1 VDNIRVL
8 TVAGG
13 SAIAEEILAAIKPV
27 LGKNVQGRACAFKEM
42 GSNVTEDLVVCVSS
56 RIAETSEKV
65 SRDKLVGVE
74 MVPSGKFFVE
84 LAQIPAHQDVYIFN
98 NSTSYAKQLVRYSEE
113 MGIHHLNFKFI
124 SYDELSEN
132 QVVEALKSAE
142 YIAGIETIVGAK
154 GHLSKYRGSL
164 KSNVKVIVAKRI
176 LNVAAACELMR
187 WVSLFE
193 YRQLAGNV
201 QSSSNAL
208 FGEIQNISEVIA
220 NVGRAFEEETASFQS
235 LNQKMNLGMDQL
247 SQISDLSTT
256 LVDAAKNIGKIVD
269 TIKHI
274 SSETNLLALNATI
287 EAARVGELGRGFSV
301 VAREVGKLAVESQKS
316 TETIYRAVE
325 EIQNSTKEIV
335 QPLKELSDSMVDN
348 KELFV
353 KMEANSQKESQDI
366 RGVFAALDSIKT
378 SSNHLLEVTRQLS
391 ELK

>member
-1 VDNIRVL
+1 MDNIRVL

-13 SAIAEEILAAIKPV
+13 SAIAEEILAAIKPIM
-27 LGKNVQGRACAFKEM
+27 GKNTQGRACAFKEM
-42 GSNVTEDLVVCVSS
+42 GNNVTEDLVVCVSS
-56 RIAETSEKV
+56 RITETAQKV
-65 SRDKLVGVE
+65 SQDKLVGVE

-84 LAQIPAHQDVYIFN
+84 LAKVPAGQDVYIFN
-98 NSTSYAKQLVRYSEE
+98 NSTSYAKQLVRYSED
-113 MGIHHLNFKFI
+113 MGIHHVNFKFI
-124 SYDELSEN
+124 PYDELSEN
-132 QVVEALKSAE
+132 QVANALKSAE

-154 GHLSKYRGSL
+154 GNLSKYRNVL
-164 KSNVKVIVAKRI
+164 MPNVKVIVAERV
-176 LNVAAACELMR
+176 LNVDAACALMR
-187 WVSLFE
+187 WISLFE

-208 FGEIQNISEVIA
+208 SSEIHNISEVIA
-220 NVGRAFEEETASFQS
+220 NVGGALAAETASFRA
-235 LNQKMNLGMDQL
+235 LNEKMNIGMEQL
-247 SQISDLSTT
+247 SQISGLSTT

-287 EAARVGELGRGFSV
+287 EAARVGEVGRGFSV

-335 QPLKELSDSMVDN
+335 QPLKDLSDSMVDN

-366 RGVFAALDSIKT
+366 QGVFTALDSIKT